1 MVEQERDVV
10 TPPAQWRQVERDYV
24 QAEIQVVAEQ
34 SAGHRL
40 LQVDIGGG
48 DDAHVHAVGARAA
61 QPLELPLLEDAQQL
75 GLQGQGQLADLVEED
90 GAAVRLFEAAHPGH
104 HRAGEGAFLV
114 TEQFALQQV
123 FRQGGAV
130 HLDERPVAP

>member
-1 MVEQERDVV
+1 MYRDQPMDHFLLDLLAQFGGILGTLLDQQTDKLVE
-10 TPPAQWRQVERDYV
+10 
-24 QAEIQVVAEQ
+24 
-34 SAGHRL
+34 L
-40 LQVDIGGG
+40 LFG
-48 DDAHVHAVGARAA
+48 DG
-61 QPLELPLLEDAQQL
+61 LTIYGCNLL